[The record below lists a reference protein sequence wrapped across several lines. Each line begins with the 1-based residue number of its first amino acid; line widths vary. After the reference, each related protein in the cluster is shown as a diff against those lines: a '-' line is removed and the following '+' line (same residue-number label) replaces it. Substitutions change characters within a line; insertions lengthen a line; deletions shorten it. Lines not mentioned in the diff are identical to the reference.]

1 MAIKL
6 SRLTQ
11 QLSPFRTSSLGT
23 PQPDKRSLRRTV
35 VVYVL
40 IGSLLPLALLS
51 LMTYNLIYNVMTNK
65 VQTGIEATLK
75 QEAAS
80 LENTINNLDFASKQ
94 FALDGGVVDEV
105 AAFLQEPEVYKKLQI
120 MTRINEKINL
130 VNFTNPYLGVTA
142 YIMPKAE
149 DPVLFSNLNLYSDVS
164 FDKLPPFTT
173 YNGGNY
179 YGPHR
184 TMYSA
189 SDNTVFSVVR
199 KVRMDD
205 DSEVYV
211 YLETNYNQFRKI
223 LNNESYGIKVS
234 HLLINGDGES
244 TYIDLD
250 DKPELGLNAKWKSGE
265 PLADAYKGYRD
276 FRYTSPQG
284 WQLVTLVKKSAFNSE
299 INAWFVQLGLLAF
312 ATLGFAV
319 LLALLIW
326 RWIYRPLNKVNQ
338 QIVRMSDNR
347 TTPVSFTN
355 VEEFDL
361 LLTSFKEMKTR
372 INDLIGEVEH
382 KEKEKSRIEI
392 EKLLSQ
398 INPHFLHNTLNTV
411 QWLARMNGQKEIDR
425 LVTLLVKVLQYNL
438 GKQSL
443 IVTMREEI
451 EAVQNYMELQRIRY
465 DYEFEFSLELDDAAM
480 AAAVPRFLLQPLVEN
495 AIYHG
500 ASESNGC
507 VTVAVRSADGDRLM
521 LVVEDNGEGISEE
534 KARKLLEE
542 DPEGR
547 KQGLGIGLSYVNRM
561 LKRFYGEQATMHIGS
576 KPGEGTVIAI
586 TIPRRTKEEFH
597 D

>member
-1 MAIKL
+1 MKL
-6 SRLTQ
+6 SRLRQ
-11 QLSPFRTSSLGT
+11 QLSPLRTSGYGT
-23 PQPDKRSLRRTV
+23 HQPDKRSLRRTV

-51 LMTYNLIYNVMTNK
+51 VMTYSLIYNVMTNK

-142 YIMPKAE
+142 YIMPEAS
-149 DPVLFSNLNLYSDVS
+149 DPVLFSNLNLYRDVNL
-164 FDKLPPFTT
+164 DKLPPFTT
-173 YNGGNY
+173 YNGGAY

-184 TMYSA
+184 TLYSA

-199 KVRMDD
+199 KVRFDD

-223 LNNESYGIKVS
+223 LNPESYGIKVS
-234 HLLINGDGES
+234 HLLINRDGQA

-250 DKPELGLNAKWKSGE
+250 DKPELGLNASWKSGQ
-265 PLADAYKGYRD
+265 PLSDTYKGYRD

-299 INAWFVQLGLLAF
+299 INVWFVQLALLAL

-372 INDLIGEVEH
+372 INDLIDEVEH

-465 DYEFEFSLELDDAAM
+465 DYEFEFSLELDEAAM

-507 VTVAVRSADGDRLM
+507 VTVAVRAVEDNQLM

-534 KARKLLEE
+534 KAKMLLEE

-547 KQGLGIGLSYVNRM
+547 RQGLGIGLSYVNRM

-576 KPGEGTVIAI
+576 KPGQGTVIAI
-586 TIPRRTKEEFH
+586 TIPRRTKEAFH

>member
-1 MAIKL
+1 MMIKL
-6 SRLTQ
+6 GRLGQ
-11 QLSPFRTSSLGT
+11 QLSPFRTGNLGT
-23 PQPDKRSLRRTV
+23 HQPDKRSLRRTV

-40 IGSLLPLALLS
+40 LGSLLPLALLS
-51 LMTYNLIYNVMTNK
+51 VMTYSLIYNVMTNK

-105 AAFLQEPEVYKKLQI
+105 SAFLQEPEVYKKLQI

-142 YIMPKAE
+142 YIMPKAS

-173 YNGGNY
+173 YNGGAY

-184 TMYSA
+184 TLYSA

-223 LNNESYGIKVS
+223 LNTESYGIKVS
-234 HLLINGDGES
+234 HLLINGDGEA
-244 TYIDLD
+244 TYIDLN
-250 DKPELGLNAKWKSGE
+250 DKPEIGLNAKWKSGQ

-276 FRYTSPQG
+276 FRYTSQQG

-299 INAWFVQLGLLAF
+299 INAWFVQLALLGF

-372 INDLIGEVEH
+372 INDLIDEVEH

-465 DYEFEFSLELDDAAM
+465 DYEFEFRLELDEAAM
-480 AAAVPRFLLQPLVEN
+480 GAAVPRFLLQPLVEN

-507 VTVAVRSADGDRLM
+507 VTVAVREETGNRLM

-561 LKRFYGEQATMHIGS
+561 LKRFYGELATMHIGS
-576 KPGEGTVIAI
+576 KPGQGTVIAI
-586 TIPRRTKEEFH
+586 TIPRRTEEEFH
-597 D
+597 A